1 MKNRDNEFFR
11 EEVLDELVEKRD
23 YETLRDKMS
32 RIFACPCCLN
42 GFKHCRKYLEVFS
55 KEEIRKTPTLAAAE
69 AVIQAIYGNLEK
81 AEKYASYVGDERL
94 MKLHLDVIIPGTDRE
109 RARAAFLKL
118 AEIYNNY
125 GILPNLP
132 LAAGRITMINGFRDM
147 TMYGDYVHDRKE
159 QLKGWVKS
167 FYGDSSLGIAEIT
180 YAEVCYQRDE
190 CFEAI
195 TTLVGIIPFIEK
207 EGEIAVLFIALSLQM
222 RIMIATGQIAVVYP
236 ILEEI
241 YQRLHK
247 EQSRWLL
254 ENFGAMKAW
263 GLMYDGD
270 VDTVTEWMENEAPSE
285 FEELNMLDT
294 YKYMIKMRAY
304 ILEEKYLAMLSLA
317 EYLREPLRKGD
328 RVMDLCEMNLL
339 CAVSYFLSDRKE
351 YAFQL
356 IDELLPIVK
365 ERRFDRLIADEGEK
379 VYMLLRAYRQ
389 ERQIKDEYLNRLIQL
404 AKKMALLYPDYLRK
418 AKEDYP
424 PLTKSEQEIL
434 RLMAD
439 ERSNQEIAD
448 FMGISINTVKFHG
461 KNIFAK
467 LRVRTRRQ
475 AVRVAKENRL
485 LSLR

>member
-11 EEVLDELVEKRD
+11 EEELDELVEKRD

-32 RIFACPCCLN
+32 RIFTCPCCLN

-55 KEEIRKTPTLAAAE
+55 KEEIRKTPTFAAAE

-81 AEKYASYVGDERL
+81 AEKYVSYVGDERL
-94 MKLHLDVIIPGTDRE
+94 MKLHLDVIIPGT
-109 RARAAFLKL
+109 
-118 AEIYNNY
+118 
-125 GILPNLP
+125 
-132 LAAGRITMINGFRDM
+132 
-147 TMYGDYVHDRKE
+147 DRKE

-285 FEELNMLDT
+285 FGELNMLDT
-294 YKYMIKMRAY
+294 YKYVIKMRAY

-351 YAFQL
+351 EAFQL
-356 IDELLPIVK
+356 LDELLPIVK

-485 LSLR
+485 LSLK

>member
-32 RIFACPCCLN
+32 RIFTCPCCLN

-55 KEEIRKTPTLAAAE
+55 KEEIRKTPTFAAAE

-81 AEKYASYVGDERL
+81 AEKYASYVVDERL
-94 MKLHLDVIIPGTDRE
+94 MKLHLDVIIPGT
-109 RARAAFLKL
+109 
-118 AEIYNNY
+118 
-125 GILPNLP
+125 
-132 LAAGRITMINGFRDM
+132 
-147 TMYGDYVHDRKE
+147 DRKE

-285 FEELNMLDT
+285 FGELNMLDT

-351 YAFQL
+351 EAFQL
-356 IDELLPIVK
+356 LDELLPIVK

-485 LSLR
+485 LSLK

>member
-1 MKNRDNEFFR
+1 MKNRDNEFFI

-32 RIFACPCCLN
+32 RIFTCPCCLN

-55 KEEIRKTPTLAAAE
+55 KEEIRKTPTFAAAE

-94 MKLHLDVIIPGTDRE
+94 MKLHLDVIIPGT
-109 RARAAFLKL
+109 
-118 AEIYNNY
+118 
-125 GILPNLP
+125 
-132 LAAGRITMINGFRDM
+132 
-147 TMYGDYVHDRKE
+147 DRKE

-263 GLMYDGD
+263 GLLYDGD
-270 VDTVTEWMENEAPSE
+270 VNAVTEWMENEAPSE
-285 FEELNMLDT
+285 FGELNMLDT

-328 RVMDLCEMNLL
+328 RIMDLCEMNLL
-339 CAVSYFLSDRKE
+339 CAVSYFLCDRKE
-351 YAFQL
+351 EAFQL
-356 IDELLPIVK
+356 LDELLPIVK

-379 VYMLLRAYRQ
+379 VYILLRAYRQ

-485 LSLR
+485 LSLK

>member
-11 EEVLDELVEKRD
+11 EEELDELVEKRD

-109 RARAAFLKL
+109 RARAALLKL

-132 LAAGRITMINGFRDM
+132 LAAGRNTMINGFRDM
-147 TMYGDYVHDRKE
+147 TMYGNYVHDRKE

-207 EGEIAVLFIALSLQM
+207 EGEIAVLFIALSL
-222 RIMIATGQIAVVYP
+222 
-236 ILEEI
+236 
-241 YQRLHK
+241 
-247 EQSRWLL
+247 
-254 ENFGAMKAW
+254 
-263 GLMYDGD
+263 
-270 VDTVTEWMENEAPSE
+270 
-285 FEELNMLDT
+285 
-294 YKYMIKMRAY
+294 
-304 ILEEKYLAMLSLA
+304 
-317 EYLREPLRKGD
+317 
-328 RVMDLCEMNLL
+328 
-339 CAVSYFLSDRKE
+339 
-351 YAFQL
+351 
-356 IDELLPIVK
+356 
-365 ERRFDRLIADEGEK
+365 
-379 VYMLLRAYRQ
+379 
-389 ERQIKDEYLNRLIQL
+389 
-404 AKKMALLYPDYLRK
+404 
-418 AKEDYP
+418 
-424 PLTKSEQEIL
+424 
-434 RLMAD
+434 
-439 ERSNQEIAD
+439 
-448 FMGISINTVKFHG
+448 
-461 KNIFAK
+461 
-467 LRVRTRRQ
+467 
-475 AVRVAKENRL
+475 
-485 LSLR
+485 

>member
-11 EEVLDELVEKRD
+11 EEELDELVEKRD

-109 RARAAFLKL
+109 RARAALLKL

-147 TMYGDYVHDRKE
+147 TMYGNYVHDRKE

-180 YAEVCYQRDE
+180 YAEVCDQRDE

-263 GLMYDGD
+263 GLLYDGD

-285 FEELNMLDT
+285 FGELNMLDT

-304 ILEEKYLAMLSLA
+304 ILEEKYLA
-317 EYLREPLRKGD
+317 
-328 RVMDLCEMNLL
+328 
-339 CAVSYFLSDRKE
+339 
-351 YAFQL
+351 
-356 IDELLPIVK
+356 
-365 ERRFDRLIADEGEK
+365 
-379 VYMLLRAYRQ
+379 MLLRAYRQ

-485 LSLR
+485 VSLR

>member
-1 MKNRDNEFFR
+1 MKNRDNEFFI

-32 RIFACPCCLN
+32 RIFTCPCCLN

-55 KEEIRKTPTLAAAE
+55 KEEIRKTPTFAAAE

-94 MKLHLDVIIPGTDRE
+94 MKLHLDVIIPGT
-109 RARAAFLKL
+109 
-118 AEIYNNY
+118 
-125 GILPNLP
+125 
-132 LAAGRITMINGFRDM
+132 
-147 TMYGDYVHDRKE
+147 DRKE

-285 FEELNMLDT
+285 FGELNMLDT

-351 YAFQL
+351 EVFQL
-356 IDELLPIVK
+356 LDELLPIVK

-485 LSLR
+485 LSLK

>member
-1 MKNRDNEFFR
+1 
-11 EEVLDELVEKRD
+11 
-23 YETLRDKMS
+23 
-32 RIFACPCCLN
+32 
-42 GFKHCRKYLEVFS
+42 
-55 KEEIRKTPTLAAAE
+55 
-69 AVIQAIYGNLEK
+69 
-81 AEKYASYVGDERL
+81 

-109 RARAAFLKL
+109 RARAALLKL

-147 TMYGDYVHDRKE
+147 TMYGNYVHDRKE

-263 GLMYDGD
+263 GLLYDGD

-285 FEELNMLDT
+285 FGELNMLDT

-304 ILEEKYLAMLSLA
+304 ILEEKYLAMLS
-317 EYLREPLRKGD
+317 
-328 RVMDLCEMNLL
+328 
-339 CAVSYFLSDRKE
+339 
-351 YAFQL
+351 
-356 IDELLPIVK
+356 
-365 ERRFDRLIADEGEK
+365 
-379 VYMLLRAYRQ
+379 RAYRQ

-485 LSLR
+485 VSLR

>member
-1 MKNRDNEFFR
+1 MKNRDNEFFI

-32 RIFACPCCLN
+32 RIFTCPCCLN

-55 KEEIRKTPTLAAAE
+55 KEEIRKTPTFAAAE

-94 MKLHLDVIIPGTDRE
+94 MKLHLDVIIPGT
-109 RARAAFLKL
+109 
-118 AEIYNNY
+118 
-125 GILPNLP
+125 
-132 LAAGRITMINGFRDM
+132 
-147 TMYGDYVHDRKE
+147 DRKE

-285 FEELNMLDT
+285 FGELNMLDT

-351 YAFQL
+351 EAFQL
-356 IDELLPIVK
+356 LDELLPIVK

-485 LSLR
+485 LSLK

>member
-1 MKNRDNEFFR
+1 MQCNSCTGTYLQVKCFKFPVLKNSRVNE
-11 EEVLDELVEKRD
+11 K
-23 YETLRDKMS
+23 
-32 RIFACPCCLN
+32 
-42 GFKHCRKYLEVFS
+42 
-55 KEEIRKTPTLAAAE
+55 PTLAAAE

-109 RARAAFLKL
+109 RERAALLKL

-147 TMYGDYVHDRKE
+147 TMYGNYVHDRKE
-159 QLKGWVKS
+159 RLKGWVKS

-263 GLMYDGD
+263 GLLYDGD
-270 VDTVTEWMENEAPSE
+270 VDAVTEWMENEAPSE
-285 FEELNMLDT
+285 FGELNMLDT

-339 CAVSYFLSDRKE
+339 CAVSYFLSGRKE
-351 YAFQL
+351 DAFQL
-356 IDELLPIVK
+356 IDAHCGV
-365 ERRFDRLIADEGEK
+365 
-379 VYMLLRAYRQ
+379 
-389 ERQIKDEYLNRLIQL
+389 
-404 AKKMALLYPDYLRK
+404 
-418 AKEDYP
+418 
-424 PLTKSEQEIL
+424 
-434 RLMAD
+434 
-439 ERSNQEIAD
+439 
-448 FMGISINTVKFHG
+448 
-461 KNIFAK
+461 
-467 LRVRTRRQ
+467 
-475 AVRVAKENRL
+475 
-485 LSLR
+485 

>member
-109 RARAAFLKL
+109 RARAALLKL

-147 TMYGDYVHDRKE
+147 TMYGNYVHDRKE

-285 FEELNMLDT
+285 FGELNMLDT

-304 ILEEKYLAMLSLA
+304 ILEEKYLA
-317 EYLREPLRKGD
+317 
-328 RVMDLCEMNLL
+328 
-339 CAVSYFLSDRKE
+339 
-351 YAFQL
+351 
-356 IDELLPIVK
+356 
-365 ERRFDRLIADEGEK
+365 
-379 VYMLLRAYRQ
+379 MLLRAYRQ

-475 AVRVAKENRL
+475 AVRVANENRL
-485 LSLR
+485 VSLR

>member
-11 EEVLDELVEKRD
+11 EEELDELVEKRD

-94 MKLHLDVIIPGTDRE
+94 MKLHLDVIIPGT
-109 RARAAFLKL
+109 
-118 AEIYNNY
+118 
-125 GILPNLP
+125 
-132 LAAGRITMINGFRDM
+132 
-147 TMYGDYVHDRKE
+147 DRKE

-285 FEELNMLDT
+285 FGELNMLDT

-351 YAFQL
+351 EAFQL
-356 IDELLPIVK
+356 LDELLPIVK

-485 LSLR
+485 LSLK

>member
-11 EEVLDELVEKRD
+11 EEELDELVEKRD

-55 KEEIRKTPTLAAAE
+55 KEEIRKTPTLVAAE

-109 RARAAFLKL
+109 RARAALLKL

-147 TMYGDYVHDRKE
+147 TMYGNYVHDRKE

-263 GLMYDGD
+263 GLLYDGD

-285 FEELNMLDT
+285 FGELNMLDT

-304 ILEEKYLAMLSLA
+304 ILEEKYLA
-317 EYLREPLRKGD
+317 
-328 RVMDLCEMNLL
+328 
-339 CAVSYFLSDRKE
+339 
-351 YAFQL
+351 
-356 IDELLPIVK
+356 
-365 ERRFDRLIADEGEK
+365 
-379 VYMLLRAYRQ
+379 MLLRAYRQ

-404 AKKMALLYPDYLRK
+404 AKKMALLYPDYL
-418 AKEDYP
+418 

-485 LSLR
+485 VSLR

>member
-1 MKNRDNEFFR
+1 M
-11 EEVLDELVEKRD
+11 
-23 YETLRDKMS
+23 
-32 RIFACPCCLN
+32 
-42 GFKHCRKYLEVFS
+42 
-55 KEEIRKTPTLAAAE
+55 
-69 AVIQAIYGNLEK
+69 YGN
-81 AEKYASYVGDERL
+81 
-94 MKLHLDVIIPGTDRE
+94 
-109 RARAAFLKL
+109 
-118 AEIYNNY
+118 
-125 GILPNLP
+125 
-132 LAAGRITMINGFRDM
+132 
-147 TMYGDYVHDRKE
+147 YVHDRKE

-167 FYGDSSLGIAEIT
+167 FYGDSSLGIVEIT

-263 GLMYDGD
+263 GLLYDGD

-285 FEELNMLDT
+285 FGELNMLDT

-317 EYLREPLRKGD
+317 EYLREPLQKGD

-339 CAVSYFLSDRKE
+339 CAVSYFLCDRKE
-351 YAFQL
+351 EAFQL
-356 IDELLPIVK
+356 LDELLPIVK

-485 LSLR
+485 VSLR

>member
-11 EEVLDELVEKRD
+11 EEELVEKRD

-32 RIFACPCCLN
+32 RIFTCPCCLN

-55 KEEIRKTPTLAAAE
+55 KEEIRKTPTFAAAE

-94 MKLHLDVIIPGTDRE
+94 MKLHLDVIIPGT
-109 RARAAFLKL
+109 
-118 AEIYNNY
+118 
-125 GILPNLP
+125 
-132 LAAGRITMINGFRDM
+132 
-147 TMYGDYVHDRKE
+147 DRKE

-285 FEELNMLDT
+285 FGELNMLDT

-351 YAFQL
+351 EAFQL
-356 IDELLPIVK
+356 LDELLPIVK

-475 AVRVAKENRL
+475 AVRVANENRL
-485 LSLR
+485 LSLK

>member
-32 RIFACPCCLN
+32 RIFTCPCCLN

-55 KEEIRKTPTLAAAE
+55 KEEIRKTPTFAAAE

-94 MKLHLDVIIPGTDRE
+94 MKLHLDVIIPGT
-109 RARAAFLKL
+109 
-118 AEIYNNY
+118 
-125 GILPNLP
+125 
-132 LAAGRITMINGFRDM
+132 
-147 TMYGDYVHDRKE
+147 DRKE

-285 FEELNMLDT
+285 FGELNMLDT

-328 RVMDLCEMNLL
+328 RIMDLCEMNLL

-351 YAFQL
+351 EAFQL
-356 IDELLPIVK
+356 LDELLPIVK

-485 LSLR
+485 LSLK

>member
-11 EEVLDELVEKRD
+11 EEELDELVEKRD

-109 RARAAFLKL
+109 RARAALLKL

-147 TMYGDYVHDRKE
+147 TMYGNYVHDRKE
-159 QLKGWVKS
+159 QLKGWVKN

-263 GLMYDGD
+263 GLLYDGD
-270 VDTVTEWMENEAPSE
+270 VDTVTEWMENETPSE
-285 FEELNMLDT
+285 FGELNMLDT

-304 ILEEKYLAMLSLA
+304 ILEEKYLAMLS
-317 EYLREPLRKGD
+317 
-328 RVMDLCEMNLL
+328 
-339 CAVSYFLSDRKE
+339 
-351 YAFQL
+351 
-356 IDELLPIVK
+356 
-365 ERRFDRLIADEGEK
+365 
-379 VYMLLRAYRQ
+379 RAYRQ

-424 PLTKSEQEIL
+424 SLTKSEQEIL

-485 LSLR
+485 VSLR

>member
-55 KEEIRKTPTLAAAE
+55 KEEIRKTPTFAAAE

-94 MKLHLDVIIPGTDRE
+94 MKLHLDVIIPGT
-109 RARAAFLKL
+109 
-118 AEIYNNY
+118 
-125 GILPNLP
+125 
-132 LAAGRITMINGFRDM
+132 
-147 TMYGDYVHDRKE
+147 DRKE

-285 FEELNMLDT
+285 FGELNMLDT

-351 YAFQL
+351 EAFQL
-356 IDELLPIVK
+356 LDELLPIVK

>member
-11 EEVLDELVEKRD
+11 EDELDELVEKRD

-109 RARAAFLKL
+109 RARAALLKL

-147 TMYGDYVHDRKE
+147 TMYGNYVHDRKE

-263 GLMYDGD
+263 GLLYDGD

-285 FEELNMLDT
+285 FGELNMLDT
-294 YKYMIKMRAY
+294 YKYMIKM
-304 ILEEKYLAMLSLA
+304 
-317 EYLREPLRKGD
+317 
-328 RVMDLCEMNLL
+328 
-339 CAVSYFLSDRKE
+339 
-351 YAFQL
+351 
-356 IDELLPIVK
+356 
-365 ERRFDRLIADEGEK
+365 
-379 VYMLLRAYRQ
+379 RAYRQ

-424 PLTKSEQEIL
+424 SLTKSEQEIL

-485 LSLR
+485 VSLR

>member
-11 EEVLDELVEKRD
+11 EEELDELVEKRD

-55 KEEIRKTPTLAAAE
+55 KEEIRKTPTFAAAE

-109 RARAAFLKL
+109 RARAALLKL

-147 TMYGDYVHDRKE
+147 TMYGNYVHDRKE
-159 QLKGWVKS
+159 QLKGWIKS

-285 FEELNMLDT
+285 FGELNMLDT

-304 ILEEKYLAMLSLA
+304 ILEEKYLA
-317 EYLREPLRKGD
+317 
-328 RVMDLCEMNLL
+328 
-339 CAVSYFLSDRKE
+339 
-351 YAFQL
+351 
-356 IDELLPIVK
+356 
-365 ERRFDRLIADEGEK
+365 
-379 VYMLLRAYRQ
+379 MLLRAYRQ

-485 LSLR
+485 VSLR

>member
-32 RIFACPCCLN
+32 RIFTCPCCLN

-55 KEEIRKTPTLAAAE
+55 KEEIRKTPTFAVAE

-94 MKLHLDVIIPGTDRE
+94 MKLHLDVIIPGT
-109 RARAAFLKL
+109 
-118 AEIYNNY
+118 
-125 GILPNLP
+125 
-132 LAAGRITMINGFRDM
+132 
-147 TMYGDYVHDRKE
+147 DRKE

-285 FEELNMLDT
+285 FGELNMLDT

-351 YAFQL
+351 EAFQL
-356 IDELLPIVK
+356 LDELLPIVK

-485 LSLR
+485 LSLK

>member
-11 EEVLDELVEKRD
+11 EEELDELVEKRD

-32 RIFACPCCLN
+32 RIFACLCCLN

-109 RARAAFLKL
+109 RARAALLKL

-147 TMYGDYVHDRKE
+147 TMYGNYVHDRKE

-222 RIMIATGQIAVVYP
+222 RIMIATGQMAVVYP

-263 GLMYDGD
+263 GLLYDGD

-285 FEELNMLDT
+285 FGELNMLDT

-304 ILEEKYLAMLSLA
+304 ILEEKYLAML
-317 EYLREPLRKGD
+317 
-328 RVMDLCEMNLL
+328 
-339 CAVSYFLSDRKE
+339 
-351 YAFQL
+351 
-356 IDELLPIVK
+356 
-365 ERRFDRLIADEGEK
+365 
-379 VYMLLRAYRQ
+379 LRASRQ

-424 PLTKSEQEIL
+424 SLTKSEQEIL

-485 LSLR
+485 VSLR

>member
-11 EEVLDELVEKRD
+11 EEELDELVEKRD
-23 YETLRDKMS
+23 YETLREKMS
-32 RIFACPCCLN
+32 RIFTCPCCLN

-55 KEEIRKTPTLAAAE
+55 KEEIRKTPTFAAAE

-94 MKLHLDVIIPGTDRE
+94 MKLHLDVIIPGT
-109 RARAAFLKL
+109 
-118 AEIYNNY
+118 
-125 GILPNLP
+125 
-132 LAAGRITMINGFRDM
+132 
-147 TMYGDYVHDRKE
+147 DRKE

-285 FEELNMLDT
+285 FGELNMLDT

-351 YAFQL
+351 EAFQL
-356 IDELLPIVK
+356 LDELLPIVK

>member
-11 EEVLDELVEKRD
+11 EEELDELVEKRD

-109 RARAAFLKL
+109 RARAALLKL

-132 LAAGRITMINGFRDM
+132 LAAGRIIMINGFRDM
-147 TMYGDYVHDRKE
+147 TMYGNYVHDRKE

-263 GLMYDGD
+263 GLLYDGD
-270 VDTVTEWMENEAPSE
+270 VDAVTEWMENEAPSE
-285 FEELNMLDT
+285 FGELNMLDT

-304 ILEEKYLAMLSLA
+304 ILEEKYLA
-317 EYLREPLRKGD
+317 
-328 RVMDLCEMNLL
+328 
-339 CAVSYFLSDRKE
+339 
-351 YAFQL
+351 
-356 IDELLPIVK
+356 
-365 ERRFDRLIADEGEK
+365 
-379 VYMLLRAYRQ
+379 MLLRAYRQ

-485 LSLR
+485 VSLR

>member
-11 EEVLDELVEKRD
+11 EEELDELVEKRD

-109 RARAAFLKL
+109 RARAALLKL

-147 TMYGDYVHDRKE
+147 TMYGNYVHDRKE

-263 GLMYDGD
+263 GLLYDGD

-285 FEELNMLDT
+285 FGELNMLDT

-304 ILEEKYLAMLSLA
+304 ILEEKYLA
-317 EYLREPLRKGD
+317 
-328 RVMDLCEMNLL
+328 
-339 CAVSYFLSDRKE
+339 
-351 YAFQL
+351 
-356 IDELLPIVK
+356 
-365 ERRFDRLIADEGEK
+365 
-379 VYMLLRAYRQ
+379 MLLRAYRQ

-485 LSLR
+485 VSLR

>member
-32 RIFACPCCLN
+32 RIFTCPCCLN

-55 KEEIRKTPTLAAAE
+55 KEEIRKTPTFAAAE

-94 MKLHLDVIIPGTDRE
+94 MKLHLDVIIPGT
-109 RARAAFLKL
+109 
-118 AEIYNNY
+118 
-125 GILPNLP
+125 
-132 LAAGRITMINGFRDM
+132 
-147 TMYGDYVHDRKE
+147 DRKE

-285 FEELNMLDT
+285 FGELNMLDT

-351 YAFQL
+351 EAFQL
-356 IDELLPIVK
+356 LDELLPIVK

-485 LSLR
+485 LSLK

>member
-1 MKNRDNEFFR
+1 
-11 EEVLDELVEKRD
+11 
-23 YETLRDKMS
+23 
-32 RIFACPCCLN
+32 
-42 GFKHCRKYLEVFS
+42 
-55 KEEIRKTPTLAAAE
+55 
-69 AVIQAIYGNLEK
+69 
-81 AEKYASYVGDERL
+81 

-109 RARAAFLKL
+109 RARAALLKL

-147 TMYGDYVHDRKE
+147 TMYGNYVHDRKE

-263 GLMYDGD
+263 GLLYDGD
-270 VDTVTEWMENEAPSE
+270 VDAVTEWMENEAPSE
-285 FEELNMLDT
+285 FGELNMLDT

-339 CAVSYFLSDRKE
+339 CAVSYFLSGRKE
-351 YAFQL
+351 DAFQL

-365 ERRFDRLIADEGEK
+365 ERRFDRLI
-379 VYMLLRAYRQ
+379 
-389 ERQIKDEYLNRLIQL
+389 
-404 AKKMALLYPDYLRK
+404 
-418 AKEDYP
+418 
-424 PLTKSEQEIL
+424 
-434 RLMAD
+434 AD

-475 AVRVAKENRL
+475 AARMRTAAYKVDVASDRRRRGNVPRHILFSQFVMQVLQAARHLNCRRQILQAASFQRNISILIYASFISHKFTFFLQKLLQNMIESFFHTYYAENRRKQKNTAYIAGRKYSAIYLCTL
-485 LSLR
+485 LFWNSGI

>member
-1 MKNRDNEFFR
+1 
-11 EEVLDELVEKRD
+11 
-23 YETLRDKMS
+23 MS
-32 RIFACPCCLN
+32 RIFTCPCCLN

-55 KEEIRKTPTLAAAE
+55 KEEIRKTPTFAAAE

-285 FEELNMLDT
+285 FGELNMLDT

-304 ILEEKYLAMLSLA
+304 ILEEKYL
-317 EYLREPLRKGD
+317 
-328 RVMDLCEMNLL
+328 
-339 CAVSYFLSDRKE
+339 
-351 YAFQL
+351 
-356 IDELLPIVK
+356 
-365 ERRFDRLIADEGEK
+365 
-379 VYMLLRAYRQ
+379 
-389 ERQIKDEYLNRLIQL
+389 
-404 AKKMALLYPDYLRK
+404 ALLYPDYLRK

-485 LSLR
+485 LSLK

>member
-11 EEVLDELVEKRD
+11 EEELDELVEKRD

-109 RARAAFLKL
+109 RARAALLKL
-118 AEIYNNY
+118 AEIYDNY

-147 TMYGDYVHDRKE
+147 TMYGNYVHDRKE

-263 GLMYDGD
+263 GLLYDGD

-285 FEELNMLDT
+285 FGELNMLDT

-304 ILEEKYLAMLSLA
+304 ILEEKYLA
-317 EYLREPLRKGD
+317 
-328 RVMDLCEMNLL
+328 
-339 CAVSYFLSDRKE
+339 
-351 YAFQL
+351 
-356 IDELLPIVK
+356 
-365 ERRFDRLIADEGEK
+365 
-379 VYMLLRAYRQ
+379 MLLRAYRQ

-485 LSLR
+485 VSLR

>member
-11 EEVLDELVEKRD
+11 EEELDELVEKRD

-109 RARAAFLKL
+109 RARAALLKL

-147 TMYGDYVHDRKE
+147 TMYGNYVHDRKE

-285 FEELNMLDT
+285 FGELNMLDT

-304 ILEEKYLAMLSLA
+304 ILEEKYLA
-317 EYLREPLRKGD
+317 
-328 RVMDLCEMNLL
+328 
-339 CAVSYFLSDRKE
+339 
-351 YAFQL
+351 
-356 IDELLPIVK
+356 
-365 ERRFDRLIADEGEK
+365 
-379 VYMLLRAYRQ
+379 MLLRAYRQ

-485 LSLR
+485 VSLR

>member
-11 EEVLDELVEKRD
+11 EEELDELVEKRD

-109 RARAAFLKL
+109 RARAALLKL

-147 TMYGDYVHDRKE
+147 TMYGNYVHDRKE

-263 GLMYDGD
+263 GLLYDGD

-285 FEELNMLDT
+285 FGELNMLDT

-304 ILEEKYLAMLSLA
+304 ILEEKYLA
-317 EYLREPLRKGD
+317 
-328 RVMDLCEMNLL
+328 
-339 CAVSYFLSDRKE
+339 
-351 YAFQL
+351 
-356 IDELLPIVK
+356 
-365 ERRFDRLIADEGEK
+365 
-379 VYMLLRAYRQ
+379 MLLRAYRQ

-467 LRVRTRRQ
+467 LRVRTRSED
-475 AVRVAKENRL
+475 AHCGV
-485 LSLR
+485 

>member
-11 EEVLDELVEKRD
+11 EEELDELVEKRD

-109 RARAAFLKL
+109 RARAALLKL
-118 AEIYNNY
+118 AEIYDNY

-147 TMYGDYVHDRKE
+147 TMYGNYVHDRKE

-263 GLMYDGD
+263 GLLYDGD

-285 FEELNMLDT
+285 FGELNMLDT

-304 ILEEKYLAMLSLA
+304 ILEEKYLAMLS
-317 EYLREPLRKGD
+317 
-328 RVMDLCEMNLL
+328 
-339 CAVSYFLSDRKE
+339 
-351 YAFQL
+351 
-356 IDELLPIVK
+356 
-365 ERRFDRLIADEGEK
+365 
-379 VYMLLRAYRQ
+379 RAYRQ

-485 LSLR
+485 VSLR

>member
-11 EEVLDELVEKRD
+11 EEELDELVEKRD
-23 YETLRDKMS
+23 YETLREKMS
-32 RIFACPCCLN
+32 RIFTCPCCLN

-55 KEEIRKTPTLAAAE
+55 KEEIRKTPTFAVAE

-94 MKLHLDVIIPGTDRE
+94 MKLHLDVIIPGT
-109 RARAAFLKL
+109 
-118 AEIYNNY
+118 
-125 GILPNLP
+125 
-132 LAAGRITMINGFRDM
+132 
-147 TMYGDYVHDRKE
+147 DRKE

-285 FEELNMLDT
+285 FGELNMLDT

-351 YAFQL
+351 EAFQL
-356 IDELLPIVK
+356 LDELLPIVK

-485 LSLR
+485 LSLK

>member
-11 EEVLDELVEKRD
+11 EEELDELVEKRD

-109 RARAAFLKL
+109 RARAALLKL

-147 TMYGDYVHDRKE
+147 TMYGNYVHDRKE

-195 TTLVGIIPFIEK
+195 TTLVAIIPFIEK

-285 FEELNMLDT
+285 FGELNMLDT

-304 ILEEKYLAMLSLA
+304 ILEEKYLA
-317 EYLREPLRKGD
+317 
-328 RVMDLCEMNLL
+328 
-339 CAVSYFLSDRKE
+339 
-351 YAFQL
+351 
-356 IDELLPIVK
+356 
-365 ERRFDRLIADEGEK
+365 
-379 VYMLLRAYRQ
+379 MLLRAYRQ

-485 LSLR
+485 VSLR